1 MNIGENERN
10 TSSCVKTQI
19 GGILCMIPFIM
30 IVLGLI
36 ELVIYWYVSAGF
48 EVFIEQYRAR
58 LKGFG
63 QVW

>member
-1 MNIGENERN
+1 MKNERN

-19 GGILCMIPFIM
+19 DGILCIM

-48 EVFIEQYRAR
+48 EVLNEQYRAR